1 MNAGAFALGLVGWPI
16 GHSLSPVL
24 QAAALEAA
32 GLRGDYRCYPV
43 RPDAGRDR
51 ALRGLV
57 ADIRAG
63 SIHGLNVTVPHKE
76 AVVLLLDGLTD
87 AARGAGAVNTL
98 LPVAGRVV
106 GDNTD
111 IEGFW
116 RDLDSRFG
124 PPPGEALIL
133 GAGGAARA
141 VAYGLAQKGWEAHLA
156 NRTPSRALRAA
167 HDLTLST
174 GRTVQ
179 AHPLDRRSLQ
189 GFVANL
195 TLVVQATP
203 AGGEGNAA
211 ADSWPAGLPW
221 PSGAIAY
228 DLVVQPV
235 DTPFLSSA
243 RQAGLRT
250 TGGLGMLVEQ
260 AALSF
265 ERWTGLPA
273 PRAAMRGAADRL
285 EPRLREEGHRDASF
299 LDRG

>member
-1 MNAGAFALGLVGWPI
+1 MNELGFALGLVGWPVA
-16 GHSLSPVL
+16 HSLSPVL

-32 GLRGDYRCYPV
+32 ELHGDYRCFPI

-51 ALRGLV
+51 ALRDLV
-57 ADIRAG
+57 SEIRAG
-63 SIHGLNVTVPHKE
+63 SIHGLNVTVPHKV
-76 AVVLLLDGLTD
+76 AVVPLLDGLTH
-87 AARGAGAVNTL
+87 AASGAGAVNTL
-98 LPVAGRVV
+98 LPVSGRVV

-111 IEGFW
+111 VEGFL

-124 PPPGEALIL
+124 LPAGEALIL

-141 VAYGLAQKGWEAHLA
+141 VGYGLARRGWEVHLA
-156 NRTPSRALRAA
+156 NRTLSRALRAA

-179 AHPLDRRSLQ
+179 ADSLDRRSLE
-189 GFVANL
+189 GIVGRV
-195 TLVVQATP
+195 TLVVQATS
-203 AGGEGNAA
+203 AGGEGSAA
-211 ADSWPAGLPW
+211 ANSWPVGLPW
-221 PSGAIAY
+221 PSGAIVY

-235 DTPFLSSA
+235 ETPFLRSA

-265 ERWTGLPA
+265 ERWTGAPA
-273 PRAAMRGAADRL
+273 PRAAMRSAVESL
-285 EPRLREEGHRDASF
+285 EPQLREGGQRDPSIP
-299 LDRG
+299 DRG